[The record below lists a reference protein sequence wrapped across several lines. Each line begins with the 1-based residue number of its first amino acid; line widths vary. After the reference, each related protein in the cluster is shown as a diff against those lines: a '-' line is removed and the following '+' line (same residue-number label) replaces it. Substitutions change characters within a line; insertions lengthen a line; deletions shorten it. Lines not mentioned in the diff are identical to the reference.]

1 MNDTPDKSPSTTN
14 PNADASSP
22 HRIRSFIRRQ
32 GRLTVAQSRA
42 MEEFW
47 PVYGLEE
54 DQPLHPDAVF
64 GRSAPLVLEIG
75 FGNGES
81 LATMAAAHPD
91 QDFIGIE
98 VHTPGVGHLLLCA
111 KRLGLKNLRVYCA
124 DAIDVLSQRIDD
136 GSLQRIQLFFPDP
149 WPKKRHHK
157 RRIVNNGFLELVCRK
172 LKPGGIF
179 HAATDWEPYADHMA
193 ETLDAYTGL
202 DRLDAASPFVPRPDY
217 RPLTKF
223 ETRGQQLGHGVW
235 DLLYRT
241 T

>member
-1 MNDTPDKSPSTTN
+1 MNDTPEKPLN
-14 PNADASSP
+14 PTDPNTDASSP

-42 MEEFW
+42 MEELW
-47 PVYGLEE
+47 PVYGLKE
-54 DQPLHPDAVF
+54 DQSLHPDTVF

-81 LATMAAAHPD
+81 LAAMAAAHPD

-111 KRLGLKNLRVYCA
+111 ERLGLKNLRVYCA
-124 DAIDVLSQRIDD
+124 DAIDILSRRIDD

-157 RRIVNNGFLELVCRK
+157 RRIVNNAFLELVCRK
-172 LKPGGIF
+172 LKPSGIF
-179 HAATDWEPYADHMA
+179 HAATDWEPYALHMA
-193 ETLDAYTGL
+193 ETLDAYPGL
-202 DRLDAASPFVPRPDY
+202 NRLHPASPFVPRPDY

-223 ETRGQQLGHGVW
+223 ETRGQRLGYGVW

-241 T
+241 G

>member
-1 MNDTPDKSPSTTN
+1 MNDTSEKPQSRAEL
-14 PNADASSP
+14 NAAAVPP

-42 MEEFW
+42 MEELW

-54 DQPLHPDAVF
+54 NQPLVAKAVF

-81 LATMAAAHPD
+81 LAAMAAAHPD
-91 QDFIGIE
+91 QDFVGIE

-111 KRLGLKNLRVYCA
+111 ERLELKNLRVYCA
-124 DAIDVLSQRIDD
+124 DAIEILSRQVDD
-136 GSLQRIQLFFPDP
+136 ASLQRVQLFFPDP

-157 RRIVNNGFLELVCRK
+157 RRIVNNAFLQLVCRK

-179 HAATDWEPYADHMA
+179 HAATDWEPYAEHMA
-193 ETLDAYTGL
+193 ETLDAYPEL
-202 DRLDAASPFVPRPDY
+202 YRLHAASAFVPRPDY

-223 ETRGQQLGHGVW
+223 ETRGQRLGHGVW
-235 DLLYRT
+235 DLLYRKA
-241 T
+241 